1 MLVTALEAPAPGLAG
16 PTGVGWHWVWTFD
29 LREDSGHTRLLVRNR
44 GWVRSWWV
52 NAGYLA
58 LIVPADHVMA
68 TGMLRGLKRRVEA
81 AT

>member
-1 MLVTALEAPAPGLAG
+1 MSSLWSAVPR
-16 PTGVGWHWVWTFD
+16 WVD
-29 LREDSGHTRLLVRNR
+29 RLLVRNR
-44 GWVRSWWV
+44 GWVRPWWV